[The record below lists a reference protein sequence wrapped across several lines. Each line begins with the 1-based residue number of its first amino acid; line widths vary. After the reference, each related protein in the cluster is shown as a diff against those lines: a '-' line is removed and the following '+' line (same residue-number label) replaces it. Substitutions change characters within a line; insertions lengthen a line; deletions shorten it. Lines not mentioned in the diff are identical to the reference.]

1 MQHSPVKTRV
11 RFAFWVMIA
20 LIAFVVLQVFTFCS
34 RTISCPAFSDAAFDA
49 WLPYRQD
56 QRLFFMNSRQQ
67 KDSILIEVVERSAA
81 AEIKTGFNGPRCHIY
96 AYVRG
101 KGNLLLNIDNQEAK
115 AVSLALNDFHFFG
128 GAMGDS
134 GIRYVPEAGQYKTVY
149 YNSHLLEGQT
159 FNNVELL
166 EKDTTGVKGGDEH
179 IYRVYLSRENGI
191 IAYERYPSHDLWI
204 KQ

>member
-1 MQHSPVKTRV
+1 MQRPPVKTRF
-11 RFAFWVMIA
+11 RFTFWVMIA
-20 LIAFVVLQVFTFCS
+20 LVAFAVLQVFTFCS
-34 RTISCPAFSDAAFDA
+34 RTISCPAFSDAAFDT
-49 WLPYRQD
+49 WLPYQQG
-56 QRLFFMNSRQQ
+56 QRLFFINSRQQ

-81 AEIKTGFNGPRCHIY
+81 EEIKTGFNGPRCHIY

-101 KGNLLLNIDNQEAK
+101 KGNLLLNIDNQEAQT
-115 AVSLALNDFHFFG
+115 VSLALDDFNFSG

-134 GIRYVPEAGQYKTVY
+134 GIRYVPEIGPYKTVY
-149 YNSHLLEGQT
+149 YYSHILEGQT

-166 EKDTTGVKGGDEH
+166 EKDTMGLKGGDH